1 MSTEQADKT
10 KGFSEIGNQ
19 AALNVGRI
27 QIMARLPLT
36 DILHRGVVYSLAGL
50 SVCAV
55 VASVFIHRDTMQR
68 GRDIIAEREALGL
81 PTTVKKEER
90 TEEVEK
96 TLAEQ
101 ALAIFRK

>member
-1 MSTEQADKT
+1 
-10 KGFSEIGNQ
+10 
-19 AALNVGRI
+19 
-27 QIMARLPLT
+27 MARLPLS

-50 SVCAV
+50 SVYAV
-55 VASVFIHRDTMQR
+55 VMSVFIHRDTMQR

-81 PTTVKKEER
+81 STTVKKEDHTV
-90 TEEVEK
+90 TEGLEQ